1 MEENNKIQKAKK
13 SKAKHSEVEIEAEIS
28 PEMLAEHKDYVL
40 SEIKK
45 EFAMPGFR
53 KGMVPENIVL
63 QNINADSLLHEAAE
77 SALKELYPEILAMV
91 EVSPVT
97 PPQIN
102 IVKLAEGN
110 PLEVKI
116 KVGVHPEIK
125 LANYKKIAKKIWEE
139 KEKPSVDEKEVEEV
153 VTRLREMHKHPG
165 EVGPDKEASTL
176 PELTDEEVKHFG
188 KFENVA
194 DFKAKIKENLL
205 SEKTHDADKRAR
217 DKMVRDIVADS
228 DLELPPMLVDLELAD
243 LKADFEQ
250 SLKDNGETIEKFLER
265 TKKTAEGV
273 DQDHK
278 EYIEKSLKT
287 RFILSELLRA
297 EKITADPGEVEKEA
311 MVIRNY
317 RPDMDEE
324 KSRAYAESM
333 ILNEKLFAMLEGHEQ
348 ERREEKKA

>member
-1 MEENNKIQKAKK
+1 MEENKKIQKAKSGK
-13 SKAKHSEVEIEAEIS
+13 VKQSEVEIEAEIS
-28 PEMLAEHKDYVL
+28 PEVLAEHKSYVL

-45 EFAMPGFR
+45 DFTMPGFR

-102 IVKLAEGN
+102 IVKLADGN
-110 PLEVKI
+110 PLEVKM

-125 LANYKKIAKKIWEE
+125 LPNYKKIAKKIWEDR
-139 KEKPSVDEKEVEEV
+139 EKPSVDEKEVEEV
-153 VTRLREMHKHPG
+153 IARLREMHKHPG
-165 EVGPDKEASTL
+165 EDGPEKETGTL

-188 KFENVA
+188 KFESVA

-205 SEKTHDADKRAR
+205 SEKTHEADKMAR

-228 DLELPPMLVDLELAD
+228 ELELSPMLVNLELLD

-250 SLKDNGETIEKFLER
+250 SLKDNGETVEKFLER
-265 TKKTAEGV
+265 TKKTAESV

-287 RFILSELLRA
+287 RFVLSELLRA
-297 EKITADPGEVEKEA
+297 ENITADPGEVEKET
-311 MVIRNY
+311 MVMRNY

-324 KSRAYAESM
+324 KARAYAESM
-333 ILNEKLFAMLEGHEQ
+333 ILNEKLFAMLEG
-348 ERREEKKA
+348 REIEKADEKTS